1 MNGTA
6 VADALRVLDLVG
18 VFANAI
24 LGGVIARAARLD
36 VLGFGT
42 LAILS
47 GLGGGIIRD
56 VLLQHGP
63 PAALT
68 DYAYVPTALAGALVV
83 YLIKVEGRTWDRVWP
98 LVDALALGC
107 WAAAGAQKTLAVGL
121 GWLPAVLLGAV
132 TAVGGGFT
140 RDVVLRR
147 IPAILGG
154 NTLYATCALVAGA
167 VMVAFYRAGL
177 PIVGSVV
184 ATLVGA
190 GLCLL
195 ARWQRWVLPQS
206 DEWTALGAARARWAR
221 VARSRRRRADGRLAG
236 RRRAGS
242 AARNVHSADRRGRL
256 AGDTPEHGGG
266 RRPRPV
272 PGKEE

>member
-1 MNGTA
+1 VTGDT
-6 VADALRVLDLVG
+6 VADALRVLDLIG
-18 VFANAI
+18 VFANAM

-36 VLGFGT
+36 ALGFMT

-68 DYAYVPTALAGALVV
+68 DYAYVPTALAGALLV
-83 YLIKVEGRTWDRVWP
+83 YLIRVEGPIWDRVWP
-98 LVDALALGC
+98 YVDALALGC
-107 WAAAGAQKTLAVGL
+107 WAAAGAQKTLSVGL

-154 NTLYATCALVAGA
+154 NTLYATCALVAGG
-167 VMVAFYRAGL
+167 VMVVFYRAGL
-177 PIVGSVV
+177 PIAGSVC
-184 ATLVGA
+184 ATLTGA

-206 DEWTALGAARARWAR
+206 DEWSALGAARNRWA
-221 VARSRRRRADGRLAG
+221 RLAG
-236 RRRAGS
+236 RRQR
-242 AARNVHSADRRGRL
+242 RDR
-256 AGDTPEHGGG
+256 PGGPANG
-266 RRPRPV
+266 HDRS
-272 PGKEE
+272 KEA